1 MKTLLNYVTNTGE
14 LIIWTNIETLI
25 KLTKKNYGLLTIRAY
40 FLDIYNPNTSSIF
53 SKIIVVDAVQFCCQT
68 LSFLSILLKALR
80 KTFFFFFC
88 GWYIFEGKLA
98 CYMSKMLKKLEGKFS
113 DCSQNF
119 LDGARISIS
128 YFFCP
133 AVHLYVCLSVCLSVC
148 QSVAH
153 HISGKIHHVIIIFGT
168 HV

>member
-1 MKTLLNYVTNTGE
+1 MYDKNEFLQLLEYFLLNIIMKQRKVRIAPKIVTSLFLGWPLKIEKTRDVSVADITNVDITLKTLLNYVTNTGE

-80 KTFFFFFC
+80 KTFFFFFVVD
-88 GWYIFEGKLA
+88 IF
-98 CYMSKMLKKLEGKFS
+98 LKE
-113 DCSQNF
+113 N
-119 LDGARISIS
+119 
-128 YFFCP
+128 
-133 AVHLYVCLSVCLSVC
+133 
-148 QSVAH
+148 
-153 HISGKIHHVIIIFGT
+153 
-168 HV
+168 